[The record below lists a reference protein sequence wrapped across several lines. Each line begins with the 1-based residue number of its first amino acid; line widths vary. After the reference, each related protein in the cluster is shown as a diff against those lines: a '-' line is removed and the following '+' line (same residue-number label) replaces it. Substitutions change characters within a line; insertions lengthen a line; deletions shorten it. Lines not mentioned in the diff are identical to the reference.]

1 MSDSVGTVG
10 ATSAIVGGL
19 AALAASALLPLHA
32 GGGMGTWIAGL
43 FLVAGLALALASIE
57 LASRAARRGRERE
70 GVGLRSWATLGAA
83 GFAVGGA
90 GLVGDVVEQPIVA
103 AEIAGVVAVAA
114 WWLTAG
120 RTLRCGPASALG
132 TFSLLLAA
140 LALVAIALQLAW
152 DAPAGAVPV
161 RFAYV
166 LWAPWGL
173 WLGAALLRHPRPFEA
188 A

>member
-1 MSDSVGTVG
+1 VSG
-10 ATSAIVGGL
+10 ATSVVGAGAAFAGGL

-32 GGGMGTWIAGL
+32 GGGMGTWIASL
-43 FLVAGLALALASIE
+43 FLVSGLALALASIE
-57 LASRAARRGRERE
+57 LASRAPRHASR

-90 GLVGDVVEQPIVA
+90 GLVGDVIEQSIVA

-120 RTLRCGPASALG
+120 RALRAGPASALG
-132 TFSLLLAA
+132 AVSLLLAA
-140 LALVAIALQLAW
+140 LALVALALQFAW
-152 DAPAGAVPV
+152 DAPEGAVPL

-166 LWAPWGL
+166 LWAPWGV
-173 WLGAALLRHPRPFEA
+173 WLGAALLRHPQPFA
-188 A
+188 AA

>member
-1 MSDSVGTVG
+1 MIG
-10 ATSAIVGGL
+10 AGAAVLGGL
-19 AALAASALLPLHA
+19 AALAASALLPFHA
-32 GGGMGTWIAGL
+32 GGGMGAWIAGL

-57 LASRAARRGRERE
+57 LASRAPRSE

-90 GLVGDVVEQPIVA
+90 GLVGDVIGQPIVA

-114 WWLTAG
+114 WWLKAG
-120 RTLRCGPASALG
+120 RALRAGAASALG

-140 LALVAIALQLAW
+140 LALVALALQLAW
-152 DAPAGAVPV
+152 DAPSGAVPA

-173 WLGAALLRHPRPFEA
+173 WLGAALVRRPRPFGA

>member
-1 MSDSVGTVG
+1 LNDRSGTIG
-10 ATSAIVGGL
+10 AAAAFLGGL
-19 AALAASALLPLHA
+19 AALAASALLPMHA

-57 LASRAARRGRERE
+57 LASRAPRRERE
-70 GVGLRSWATLGAA
+70 GVGLRSWAVLGAA

-90 GLVGDVVEQPIVA
+90 GLVGDVIEQPIVA

-120 RTLRCGPASALG
+120 RSLRAGPASALG

-140 LALVAIALQLAW
+140 LALVALALQFAW

-173 WLGAALLRHPRPFEA
+173 WLGAALLRHPRPFA
-188 A
+188 AA

>member
-1 MSDSVGTVG
+1 VSDRAG
-10 ATSAIVGGL
+10 AAGAAAALLGGL

-43 FLVAGLALALASIE
+43 FLVAGLTLALASIE
-57 LASRAARRGRERE
+57 LASRAPRKEHD
-70 GVGLRSWATLGAA
+70 GVGLRSWAALGAA

-90 GLVGDVVEQPIVA
+90 GLVGDVIEQPIVA

-120 RTLRCGPASALG
+120 RALRAGPASVLG
-132 TFSLLLAA
+132 TFTLLLAA
-140 LALVAIALQLAW
+140 LALVALALQFAW
-152 DAPAGAVPV
+152 DAPEGAVPL

-173 WLGAALLRHPRPFEA
+173 WLAAALLRTPRPFGPT
-188 A
+188 

>member
-1 MSDSVGTVG
+1 VIG
-10 ATSAIVGGL
+10 AGA
-19 AALAASALLPLHA
+19 AALGGFAALTASALLPFHG
-32 GGGMGTWIAGL
+32 GGGMGAWIAGL

-57 LASRAARRGRERE
+57 LASRATRGE

-120 RTLRCGPASALG
+120 RALRAGPASALG
-132 TFSLLLAA
+132 TFSLVLAA
-140 LALVAIALQLAW
+140 LAFATLALQFAW
-152 DAPAGAVPV
+152 DAPQGAVPL

-173 WLGAALLRHPRPFEA
+173 WLAAALLRHPHPFEPV
-188 A
+188 

>member
-1 MSDSVGTVG
+1 VNG
-10 ATSAIVGGL
+10 ATSLVGASAAFAGGL

-43 FLVAGLALALASIE
+43 FVVSGLALALASIE
-57 LASRAARRGRERE
+57 LASRAPRRAGE
-70 GVGLRSWATLGAA
+70 GVGLRSWAVLGAA

-90 GLVGDVVEQPIVA
+90 GLVGDVIEQPIVA

-120 RTLRCGPASALG
+120 RALRAGSASALG
-132 TFSLLLAA
+132 TFSVLLAA
-140 LALVAIALQLAW
+140 LALVALALQFAW
-152 DAPAGAVPV
+152 DAPEGAVPV

-173 WLGAALLRHPRPFEA
+173 WLGTALLRHPRPLGA

>member
-1 MSDSVGTVG
+1 VRDHGSGTAG
-10 ATSAIVGGL
+10 AAAAFVGGL
-19 AALAASALLPLHA
+19 AALAASLLLPLHS

-43 FLVAGLALALASIE
+43 FLVSGLALALASIE
-57 LASRAARRGRERE
+57 LASRAPRRERD

-90 GLVGDVVEQPIVA
+90 GLVGDVIEQPIVA

-114 WWLTAG
+114 WWLVAG
-120 RTLRCGPASALG
+120 RSLRSGPASSLG

-140 LALVAIALQLAW
+140 LALMALALQLGW
-152 DAPAGAVPV
+152 EAPPGAVPI

-166 LWAPWGL
+166 LWAPWGV
-173 WLGAALLRHPRPFEA
+173 WLGGALLRHPRPFA
-188 A
+188 AV